1 MEKLPDI
8 DQITAFMAVAEEL
21 SFKRAAERLAI
32 DASALSRRIKEL
44 ETRLG
49 FPLFFRTTQRVEL
62 TDAGRRF
69 YDGNQNIVGAL
80 RETIAS
86 AARISRGRT
95 GHLRIAYMTFAG
107 LSILPL
113 ALAEYRERYP
123 ELSVSLLYQ
132 PTQEQ
137 KVSLA
142 RNEIDIGLM
151 LGPFSH
157 SEFEVQC
164 LSCESL
170 LAAMPEGHRLA
181 GKEAI
186 AASDLRDEHLIIGTD
201 RQWDFYRSQIEQA
214 LAPYSHEF
222 QIEYEAS
229 NMLGMLGLVKAGLGL
244 TIVPGVMRDYCP
256 RGVTMRCLSHT
267 DGALQTIAVWRRPS
281 ETKVQDF
288 VDVLKRVAGVG
299 VVCRSKAVP
308 STGSPLQG
316 SDQ

>member
-1 MEKLPDI
+1 MDKLPDI

-69 YDGNQNIVGAL
+69 YDGNQHIVGVL
-80 RETIAS
+80 RETIAA
-86 AARISRGRT
+86 AARVSRGRT

-107 LSILPL
+107 LNILPA
-113 ALAEYRERYP
+113 ALAEYRLRYP

-157 SEFEVQC
+157 SEFEV
-164 LSCESL
+164 LPLTSESL
-170 LAAMPEGHRLA
+170 LIALPQAHRLA
-181 GKEAI
+181 DRTRI
-186 AASDLRDEHLIIGTD
+186 PPSDLVGEHLIIGTD
-201 RQWDFYRSQIEQA
+201 RQWDFYRSQVEQA
-214 LAPYSHEF
+214 LAPHSLDF
-222 QIEYEAS
+222 RIEYEAS

-244 TIVPGVMRDYCP
+244 TVVPAVMREYCP
-256 RGVTMRCLSHT
+256 RGVVMR
-267 DGALQTIAVWRRPS
+267 ALVDTGNAIQTIAVWRRPS
-281 ETKVQDF
+281 EAKVRDF
-288 VDVLKRVAGVG
+288 VDVLRRTSQHQAS
-299 VVCRSKAVP
+299 RP
-308 STGSPLQG
+308 
-316 SDQ
+316 